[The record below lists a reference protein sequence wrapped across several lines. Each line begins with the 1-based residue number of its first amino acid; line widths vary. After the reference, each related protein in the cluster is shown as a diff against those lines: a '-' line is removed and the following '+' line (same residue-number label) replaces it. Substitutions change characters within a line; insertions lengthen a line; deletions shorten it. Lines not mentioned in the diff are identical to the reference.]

1 MKKNV
6 ANQVVSAHLINKTDG
21 SDVTSGT
28 TTVYVT
34 IDGGTQATG
43 QGTVTHKGNGEWVYQ
58 PTQSE
63 TNGEHIIFT
72 FVNSSAISV
81 GVQVNTDYP
90 QTGDAYAIVN
100 NATYGNSALNDD
112 IDTLLSRLT
121 STRAGYLDNLPNLDT
136 TVSSR
141 APESGGNI
149 ASIKAKTDQLSFT
162 VTNRVDA
169 NVTHVSG
176 TSQTARDLG
185 ANIDTTI
192 SSRAPESGGNISAIK
207 AKTDQLTFTTPNQ
220 VDATAMTVNDKT
232 EYNLSS
238 DQSGVTIGTVNN
250 LGANAIDAIWDEVKT
265 GHNTTNSYGKII
277 GDNLDA
283 MVSSRAPASTALS
296 NAVWTD
302 TKAGYLDASI
312 SSRGS
317 ASDVSAIKAKTD
329 QLTFTTANRV
339 DATAVAVN
347 DKTDYN
353 LSADQSSVTIGTV
366 NSLGTQAKIDVETK
380 CGDALN
386 TAFDD
391 STSLTTNG
399 LKDRIRTLTWILRN
413 KLVMTKAT
421 GDGILYKDDNTT
433 QAFNV
438 SGLITDD
445 STYITRKRLQ

>member
-43 QGTVTHKGNGEWVYQ
+43 QGTVTHKGNGEWVYL

-63 TNGEHIIFT
+63 TNGDHIIFT
-72 FVNSSAISV
+72 FVNSNAISV
-81 GVQVNTDYP
+81 GVQVYTDYP
-90 QTGDAYAIVN
+90 QSGDAYAIVN

-112 IDTLLSRLT
+112 VDTLLSRLT

-185 ANIDTTI
+185 ANLDTTI
-192 SSRAPESGGNISAIK
+192 
-207 AKTDQLTFTTPNQ
+207 
-220 VDATAMTVNDKT
+220 
-232 EYNLSS
+232 
-238 DQSGVTIGTVNN
+238 
-250 LGANAIDAIWDEVKT
+250 
-265 GHNTTNSYGKII
+265 
-277 GDNLDA
+277 
-283 MVSSRAPASTALS
+283 SSRAPASTALS
-296 NAVWTD
+296 NTVWTD

-312 SSRGS
+312 SSRS
-317 ASDVSAIKAKTD
+317 T
-329 QLTFTTANRV
+329 LTAQQVWEYTT
-339 DATAVAVN
+339 
-347 DKTDYN
+347 
-353 LSADQSSVTIGTV
+353 
-366 NSLGTQAKIDVETK
+366 
-380 CGDALN
+380 
-386 TAFDD
+386 
-391 STSLTTNG
+391 
-399 LKDRIRTLTWILRN
+399 RTLTSFGSLVSDIFDYVVEGSL
-413 KLVMTKAT
+413 KLVHVLRIMLSALALKSSGGGTNTIYFRNVADDKNRISAT
-421 GDGILYKDDNTT
+421 VDGNGNRTSVTLDGT
-433 QAFNV
+433 
-438 SGLITDD
+438 
-445 STYITRKRLQ
+445 